1 MAKKTIFKAI
11 SLPIKNIIWLYKPYL
26 KYGKLF
32 VALSLFFWCIIIPI
46 AQLVSVYLPSTII
59 NKLEAGVPFSEI
71 VIFVISIQIIL
82 MFQPMYENVFNR
94 LCKDKTLAN
103 IDVELKKEAYHKAI
117 ETDLKY
123 IDDPEYYDNYSWA
136 VSQYASKADEA
147 QDLFNR
153 ISSSVITIISMLTII
168 AILSP
173 IAVLVTL
180 VGTLIENL
188 MFIITNHFDVKKDDE
203 IVKFDRRLGYYH
215 RVFYES
221 RYAADLKS
229 TSIKYNLFDGIEEAR
244 KNKIGVIKKYARKII
259 PWSLAGNFTFYV
271 ASTFVILNIAY
282 GIFSGSIETVGAYIT
297 MMVSVET
304 LKGAINEMFY
314 YVKDANRLS
323 LYAEKIKA
331 FFDVKSSIE
340 ADNNNKIKAPDAVF
354 HVKFDN
360 ICFRYNNSNFCLK
373 NLNLE
378 IYPGEKVA
386 IVGENGVGKSTLVK
400 LLMRFYDVNSGTISI
415 NGIDLKKYDLDSL
428 RKRIGVAFQQ
438 TNIYALSLIDNIN
451 VYGTEWNNNIQNA
464 IIKTGLDKVIIKN
477 DANLETELTREF
489 DDSGIMLSGGEV
501 QKIGIA
507 RLLSKEFGLLIFDE
521 PSSALDPLA
530 EYEMSKL
537 ILDSSNN
544 ATTIVIA
551 HRLSTIRNVD
561 RIILIDDGQVKEA
574 GSHEELMSYKGKYYE
589 MFTKQAENYQF
600 FDVTADRNFT
610 LH

>member
-1 MAKKTIFKAI
+1 MAKKTIFKTI

-153 ISSSVITIISMLTII
+153 ISSSVITIISMLTIV

-282 GIFSGSIETVGAYIT
+282 GISSGSIETVGAYIT

-354 HVKFDN
+354 YVKFDN

-386 IVGENGVGKSTLVK
+386 IVGENGVGKSTLAK

-438 TNIYALSLIDNIN
+438 TNIYALSLTDNIN